1 VKFDD
6 IDLAK
11 APEKA
16 LGTLLAHS
24 VSTPRGRIKKG
35 TRLGKDHLVRLQN
48 AGVKMIAA
56 AIPEPG
62 DILEDEAAARLAGAL
77 CGAGLKCNDAT
88 TGRANL
94 HGTRD
99 GLLLVDYDRINRIN
113 MVDERITIATLDPW
127 APLTPG
133 QLAVTV
139 KIITYGVPEYIL
151 DQAIKIAEAGDPAV
165 SIASFKGKSVA
176 LIMSRLSE
184 ADTKLLEKGRQATKA
199 RLARFG
205 SALDH
210 EQDVDHTVEDIA
222 AAVSTAGDSGAQLI
236 LILGATAIVDRRDVV
251 PLAILE
257 AGGRIEQFGMPVD
270 PGNLLLLGSI
280 AEALIVGI
288 PGCARSPKLNGFDW
302 ILERIHADMKITS
315 RDVARMGVGGL
326 LKEIPSRPQPRDA
339 QSEGRT
345 GAKRSVYAVVLAA
358 GQSSR
363 MGNRN
368 KLLARLHGK
377 PLLDHVLDAL
387 GEADIDG
394 IVVVTGHESE
404 SVAERLADRNVSTV
418 LNPAFA
424 TGLSSS
430 LKAGLGALPE
440 DADAAL
446 VCLGDMPLVDADTF
460 NAVISSWK
468 QAPERTICVPVH
480 DDRYGNPVLWP
491 RFYFSQIMELQG
503 DAGARSLIG
512 LHGDAVLTVPVAT
525 DTVLIDVDTA
535 SALKELDPGS

>member
-1 VKFDD
+1 MKFDD
-6 IDLAK
+6 IDLG
-11 APEKA
+11 KA

-24 VSTPRGRIKKG
+24 VKTLEGRIKKG
-35 TRLGKDHLVRLQN
+35 TRLDKDHLLRLQN
-48 AGVKMIAA
+48 AGVKTIAV

-62 DILEDEAAARLAGAL
+62 DVLEDEAAARLAKAL
-77 CGAGLKCNDAT
+77 CGAGLKYSDAT

-94 HGTRD
+94 HCTRD

-127 APLTPG
+127 APLAPR

-151 DQAIKIAEAGDPAV
+151 DQAIKIAEAGEPAV
-165 SIASFKGKSVA
+165 SIASFKGKSAA

-184 ADTKLLEKGRQATKA
+184 ADTRLLEKGRQATKT

-205 SALDH
+205 SVLDH
-210 EQDVDHTVEDIA
+210 EQSVDHTVDDIA
-222 AAVSTAGDSGAQLI
+222 AAVRTAGDSGAQLI

-251 PLAILE
+251 PSAILE

-280 AEALIVGI
+280 GKTLIVGI

-326 LKEIPSRPQPRDA
+326 LKEIPSRPQPRE
-339 QSEGRT
+339 SEETQIARSP
-345 GAKRSVYAVVLAA
+345 RSVYAVVLAA

-363 MGNRN
+363 MGDRN

-404 SVAERLADRNVSTV
+404 IVRERLADRNVSTV

-430 LKAGLGALPE
+430 LKAGLGALPD

-446 VCLGDMPLVDADTF
+446 VCLGDMPLVEANTF
-460 NAVISSWK
+460 NALIGSWK
-468 QAPERTICVPVH
+468 QASDRTICVPVH
-480 DDRYGNPVLWP
+480 DSRYGNPVLWP

-512 LHGDAVLTVPVAT
+512 LHGDAVLKVPVAT

-535 SALKELDPGS
+535 SALKELDSDT